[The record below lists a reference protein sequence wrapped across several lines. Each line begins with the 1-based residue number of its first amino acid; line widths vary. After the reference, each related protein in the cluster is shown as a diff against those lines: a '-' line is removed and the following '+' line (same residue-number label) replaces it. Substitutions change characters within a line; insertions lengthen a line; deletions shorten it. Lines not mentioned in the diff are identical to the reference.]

1 MTEADRE
8 REGHERVGHEQ
19 AGREQAGRERTAHQ
33 QVSRVQVIEVREFG
47 PPEVLTPVSRPAPE
61 AGPGQVVIAT
71 TAADVLHIDTVIR
84 SGRAAQWFDVRPPY
98 VPGNGVAG
106 TIASVGP
113 GVDPGLLGQRVVAHT
128 GEAGGSGGYA
138 EQALVAVDRVVPVPD
153 EVSLADAVAVLN
165 DGATALGLMAG
176 TGVRPGEWVLILGAA
191 GGLGLLL
198 TQLARAAGGHV
209 VAALRVAGP
218 QLTGPQPTG
227 PQPTGPQATGS
238 LGQEKAARVRD
249 AGAEAVADYAD
260 PGWAARVTA
269 ATGGSGP
276 AVVFDGVGGS
286 LGVAAFAIT
295 ARGGRFSGHGAASG
309 GFAPVD
315 RDDAARRGITV
326 QGIEQ
331 VQFPAGVHEKLTGQ
345 ALAEV
350 AAGRMRPVIGQSY
363 PLDRAA
369 DAHRGL
375 EGRAALGK
383 TLLIVDG
390 AAA

>member
-1 MTEADRE
+1 MAR
-8 REGHERVGHEQ
+8 
-19 AGREQAGRERTAHQ
+19 
-33 QVSRVQVIEVREFG
+33 VIEVREFG
-47 PPEVLTPVSRPAPE
+47 PPEVLTPVSRPAPA

-106 TIASVGP
+106 TVTSAGP
-113 GVDPGLLGQRVVAHT
+113 GVDPGLVGQRAVAHT

-138 EQALVAVDRVVPVPD
+138 EQVVVPAERVVPVPD
-153 EVSLADAVAVLN
+153 EVSPADAVAVLN

-176 TGVRPGEWVLILGAA
+176 TGVRPGEWVLVLGAA

-209 VAALRVAGP
+209 VAGLRVAGP
-218 QLTGPQPTG
+218 RG
-227 PQPTGPQATGS
+227 
-238 LGQEKAARVRD
+238 EDKAARVRD
-249 AGAEAVADYAD
+249 AGAEAVADYTD
-260 PGWAARVTA
+260 PGWAAQVTGM
-269 ATGGSGP
+269 TGGSGP
-276 AVVFDGVGGS
+276 AVVFDGAGGS

-315 RDDAARRGITV
+315 RDEAARRGITV

-375 EGRAALGK
+375 EGRSAIGK
-383 TLLIVDG
+383 TLLIVDRT
-390 AAA
+390 AA

>member
-1 MTEADRE
+1 MAR
-8 REGHERVGHEQ
+8 
-19 AGREQAGRERTAHQ
+19 
-33 QVSRVQVIEVREFG
+33 VIEVREFG
-47 PPEVLTPVSRPAPE
+47 PPEVLTPASRPAPA

-71 TAADVLHIDTVIR
+71 AAADVLHIDTAIR

-106 TIASVGP
+106 TIASAGP

-128 GEAGGSGGYA
+128 GQAGGSGGYA
-138 EQALVAVDRVVPVPD
+138 EQALVSVDRVVPVPD
-153 EVSLADAVAVLN
+153 EVSLADAAAVLN

-176 TGVRPGEWVLILGAA
+176 TGVGPGEWVLILGAA

-209 VAALRVAGP
+209 VAALRVTGPQLTGPQLAGP
-218 QLTGPQPTG
+218 QLTGPPAGPQLTG
-227 PQPTGPQATGS
+227 PPTGS

-260 PGWAARVTA
+260 PGWAAQVTA

-276 AVVFDGVGGS
+276 AVVFDGVGGL

-331 VQFPAGVHEKLTGQ
+331 VQFPAGVHEKLTEE

-350 AAGRMRPVIGQSY
+350 AAGRMRPVIRQSY

-375 EGRAALGK
+375 EGRAAIGK

>member
-8 REGHERVGHEQ
+8 RPERERAGHER
-19 AGREQAGRERTAHQ
+19 AGRERTEHKRA
-33 QVSRVQVIEVREFG
+33 SRVQVIEVREFG
-47 PPEVLTPVSRPAPE
+47 PPEVLTPVSRPAAA

-106 TIASVGP
+106 TIASAGP

-138 EQALVAVDRVVPVPD
+138 EQVLVPVDRVVPVPD

-218 QLTGPQPTG
+218 QLTGPPTG
-227 PQPTGPQATGS
+227 PPTGP
-238 LGQEKAARVRD
+238 LGQKKAARVRD

-260 PGWAARVTA
+260 PGWAAQVTA

-375 EGRAALGK
+375 EGRSAIGK
-383 TLLIVDG
+383 TLLIVYG

>member
-8 REGHERVGHEQ
+8 RTDHER
-19 AGREQAGRERTAHQ
+19 AGRERAG
-33 QVSRVQVIEVREFG
+33 RVQVIEVREFG
-47 PPEVLTPVSRPAPE
+47 GPEVLTPARGPAPA

-71 TAADVLHIDTVIR
+71 AAADVLHIDTVIR

-106 TIASVGP
+106 TVASAGP
-113 GVDPGLLGQRVVAHT
+113 GVDPGLLGQRVAAHT
-128 GEAGGSGGYA
+128 GAAGGSGGYA
-138 EQALVAVDRVVPVPD
+138 EQAVVSADRVVPVPD

-198 TQLARAAGGHV
+198 AQLARAAGGHV

-218 QLTGPQPTG
+218 RGE
-227 PQPTGPQATGS
+227 
-238 LGQEKAARVRD
+238 EKAGRVRD

-260 PGWAARVTA
+260 PGWPAWVTA
-269 ATGGSGP
+269 VTGGSGP

-286 LGVAAFAIT
+286 LGVAACAIT

-315 RDDAARRGITV
+315 RDDAGRRGISV

-331 VQFPAGVHEKLTGQ
+331 VQFPAGMHEKLTGQ

-350 AAGRMRPVIGQSY
+350 AARRLRPVIGQSY

-375 EGRAALGK
+375 EGRSAVGK

-390 AAA
+390 AAV

>member
-8 REGHERVGHEQ
+8 RPGHER
-19 AGREQAGRERTAHQ
+19 AGRERTEHKRA
-33 QVSRVQVIEVREFG
+33 SRVQVIEVREFG
-47 PPEVLTPVSRPAPE
+47 PPEVLTPVSRPAPA

-71 TAADVLHIDTVIR
+71 TAADVLHIDTAIR
-84 SGRAAQWFDVRPPY
+84 SGRAAQWFDVRLPY

-106 TIASVGP
+106 TIALAGP

-138 EQALVAVDRVVPVPD
+138 GQALVAVDRAVPVPD

-176 TGVRPGEWVLILGAA
+176 IGVRPGEWVLILGAA

-218 QLTGPQPTG
+218 QLTGPQTGPPTG
-227 PQPTGPQATGS
+227 PPTGP

-260 PGWAARVTA
+260 PGWATQVTA

-375 EGRAALGK
+375 EGRSAIGK

>member
-1 MTEADRE
+1 
-8 REGHERVGHEQ
+8 
-19 AGREQAGRERTAHQ
+19 
-33 QVSRVQVIEVREFG
+33 
-47 PPEVLTPVSRPAPE
+47 
-61 AGPGQVVIAT
+61 VIAT
-71 TAADVLHIDTVIR
+71 TAADVLHIDTAIR
-84 SGRAAQWFDVRPPY
+84 SGRAAQWFDVRLPY

-106 TIASVGP
+106 TIALAGP

-138 EQALVAVDRVVPVPD
+138 GQALVAVDRVVPVPD

-176 TGVRPGEWVLILGAA
+176 IGVRPGEWVLILGAA

-218 QLTGPQPTG
+218 QLTGPQTGPQTGPPTG
-227 PQPTGPQATGS
+227 PPTGP

-260 PGWAARVTA
+260 PGWATQVTA

-375 EGRAALGK
+375 EGRSAIGK

>member
-8 REGHERVGHEQ
+8 RPERERPGHER
-19 AGREQAGRERTAHQ
+19 AGRERTEHKRA
-33 QVSRVQVIEVREFG
+33 SRVQVIEVREFG
-47 PPEVLTPVSRPAPE
+47 PPEVLTPVSRPAPT

-106 TIASVGP
+106 TIASAGP

-138 EQALVAVDRVVPVPD
+138 EQALVPVARVVPVPD

-218 QLTGPQPTG
+218 QLTGPPTG
-227 PQPTGPQATGS
+227 P

-260 PGWAARVTA
+260 PGWAAQVTA

-363 PLDRAA
+363 PLGRAA

-375 EGRAALGK
+375 EGRSAIGK
-383 TLLIVDG
+383 TLLIVNG

>member
-1 MTEADRE
+1 M
-8 REGHERVGHEQ
+8 
-19 AGREQAGRERTAHQ
+19 
-33 QVSRVQVIEVREFG
+33 
-47 PPEVLTPVSRPAPE
+47 
-61 AGPGQVVIAT
+61 
-71 TAADVLHIDTVIR
+71 
-84 SGRAAQWFDVRPPY
+84 
-98 VPGNGVAG
+98 
-106 TIASVGP
+106 
-113 GVDPGLLGQRVVAHT
+113 
-128 GEAGGSGGYA
+128 
-138 EQALVAVDRVVPVPD
+138 
-153 EVSLADAVAVLN
+153 
-165 DGATALGLMAG
+165 
-176 TGVRPGEWVLILGAA
+176 
-191 GGLGLLL
+191 
-198 TQLARAAGGHV
+198 

-218 QLTGPQPTG
+218 RRPRAGRAQG
-227 PQPTGPQATGS
+227 A
-238 LGQEKAARVRD
+238 GQEKAARVRD

>member
-8 REGHERVGHEQ
+8 RPERERAGHER
-19 AGREQAGRERTAHQ
+19 AGRERTEHKRA
-33 QVSRVQVIEVREFG
+33 SRVQVIEVREFG
-47 PPEVLTPVSRPAPE
+47 PPEVLTPVSRPAAA

-106 TIASVGP
+106 TIASAGP

-138 EQALVAVDRVVPVPD
+138 EQVLVPVDRVVPVPD

-218 QLTGPQPTG
+218 QLTGPPTG
-227 PQPTGPQATGS
+227 P

-260 PGWAARVTA
+260 PGWAAQVTA

-375 EGRAALGK
+375 EGRSAIGK
-383 TLLIVDG
+383 TLLIVNG

>member
-1 MTEADRE
+1 MGQRAS
-8 REGHERVGHEQ
+8 
-19 AGREQAGRERTAHQ
+19 TA
-33 QVSRVQVIEVREFG
+33 QVIEVREFG
-47 PPEVLTPVSRPAPE
+47 GPEVLTPADVTEPG

-71 TAADVLHIDTVIR
+71 AAADVLHIDTMIR
-84 SGRAAQWFDVRPPY
+84 SGRAAPWFPIRPPY

-106 TIASVGP
+106 TVVSAGP
-113 GVDPGLLGQRVVAHT
+113 GADPALAGQRVVAHT
-128 GEAGGSGGYA
+128 GAAGGSGGYA
-138 EQALVAVDRVVPVPD
+138 ERAVVPADRLVAVPG
-153 EVSLADAVAVLN
+153 EVSAASAVAMLN

-176 TGVRPGEWVLILGAA
+176 TGVRPSEWVLILGAA

-218 QLTGPQPTG
+218 QGDR
-227 PQPTGPQATGS
+227 
-238 LGQEKAARVRD
+238 KAAQARA
-249 AGAEAVADYAD
+249 AGAEAVVDYSD
-260 PGWAARVTA
+260 PDWAAQATA

-286 LGVAAFAIT
+286 LGVTAFGVTAA
-295 ARGGRFSGHGAASG
+295 GGRFSGHGAASG

-315 RDDAARRGITV
+315 RDEAGRRRITV

-331 VQFPAGVHEKLTGQ
+331 VQFPAGMHEKLTGQ

-350 AAGRMRPVIGQSY
+350 AAGRLRPFIGQSY

-375 EGRAALGK
+375 ESRSAIGK
-383 TLLIVDG
+383 TLLIVDE

>member
-8 REGHERVGHEQ
+8 QAGRERTDREQ
-19 AGREQAGRERTAHQ
+19 AGREQAGRERTEHK

-106 TIASVGP
+106 TIASAGP
-113 GVDPGLLGQRVVAHT
+113 GVDPGLRGQRVVAHT

-191 GGLGLLL
+191 GGLVLLL

-218 QLTGPQPTG
+218 QLTGPQ
-227 PQPTGPQATGS
+227 TGS
-238 LGQEKAARVRD
+238 LGQGKAARVRD

-315 RDDAARRGITV
+315 RDDAGRRGITV

-369 DAHRGL
+369 DAHRAL
-375 EGRAALGK
+375 EERAAIGK
-383 TLLIVDG
+383 TVLIVDG

>member
-1 MTEADRE
+1 MTDAGQEQTDRE
-8 REGHERVGHEQ
+8 RTDHERTGHER
-19 AGREQAGRERTAHQ
+19 AGREQTGRVR
-33 QVSRVQVIEVREFG
+33 VIEVREFG
-47 PPEVLTPVSRPAPE
+47 PPEVLTPVSRPAPA

-106 TIASVGP
+106 TIAAAGP

-138 EQALVAVDRVVPVPD
+138 EQALVAADRIVPVPD
-153 EVSLADAVAVLN
+153 EVSLADAVAMLN

-209 VAALRVAGP
+209 VAALRTSGP
-218 QLTGPQPTG
+218 QG
-227 PQPTGPQATGS
+227 
-238 LGQEKAARVRD
+238 EDRAARVRD

-260 PGWAARVTA
+260 PGWAAPVTA

-331 VQFPAGVHEKLTGQ
+331 VQFPAGVHEKLAGQ
-345 ALAEV
+345 ALGEV

-375 EGRAALGK
+375 EGRSVIGK
-383 TLLIVDG
+383 TLLTVDG
-390 AAA
+390 AVA